1 MSRLARLA
9 ALLLFA
15 AAGTLSAQD
24 SADTRAEEFRDK
36 LRALNWVVGPRELTM
51 SGNATLSLPEGYV
64 YLDAA
69 TVPPGTSRKTKF
81 TRASRRPH
89 RFRRFQVDGFELH
102 QLAGER
108 NHLGLL
114 DALSR
119 RLRGRARPNANA
131 RTAAGIRGRNGLKQF
146 AGIVEHGI

>member
-1 MSRLARLA
+1 MV
-9 ALLLFA
+9 
-15 AAGTLSAQD
+15 
-24 SADTRAEEFRDK
+24 K
-36 LRALNWVVGPRELTM
+36 M
-51 SGNATLSLPEGYV
+51 SGVRS
-64 YLDAA
+64 
-69 TVPPGTSRKTKF
+69 
-81 TRASRRPH
+81 
-89 RFRRFQVDGFELH
+89 RFRLTARSAETRQHADRSCEVGVSKRFRAASIVDGFELH